1 MEFSLFMELFLEKEF
16 LEIDLVREECVE
28 TRLDLLD
35 SQGTPLL
42 PGTSRN
48 NDD

>member
-1 MEFSLFMELFLEKEF
+1 MEFFLEKEF

-28 TRLDLLD
+28 TLLDLLD
-35 SQGTPLL
+35 LDSPGMPLL

-48 NDD
+48 NDE